1 MQGFSGNSCFLRMAM
16 WRLNLSES
24 GWGVGE
30 AKHVM
35 SSDVVQMPL
44 QARCSLP
51 RTPLRL
57 LLRTATDTSALT
69 RKQEQPASLLQSRQE
84 QDASLLP
91 CTGEG
96 TAKRRARVLAPGVSP
111 AARSHRWYRRRHA
124 ADQQHAASH
133 RHPQRI
139 THCETAV
146 FQPAPG
152 QPQLGHRATD
162 DILGTPHVVVLVAHG
177 DPLWNAEAGLAQ
189 GRGRRQRWIHRW
201 LSVGHAGG
209 RAVLGSGACHN
220 RSTGRRCSACTGG
233 CFGTGH
239 IELLVR

>member
-1 MQGFSGNSCFLRMAM
+1 M

>member
-1 MQGFSGNSCFLRMAM
+1 
-16 WRLNLSES
+16 
-24 GWGVGE
+24 
-30 AKHVM
+30 M
-35 SSDVVQMPL
+35 SSDAAQMPL
-44 QARCSLP
+44 QARSSLP
-51 RTPLRL
+51 LTAPALRSLAL
-57 LLRTATDTSALT
+57 LLRTATGTSALR
-69 RKQEQPASLLQSRQE
+69 RKQPASLLQSRQE
-84 QDASLLP
+84 QNASLLP

-96 TAKRRARVLAPGVSP
+96 TAKRRVRALAPGVSP
-111 AARSHRWYRRRHA
+111 AARSHRRYRRRHA

-133 RHPQRI
+133 RYPQRI

-162 DILGTPHVVVLVAHG
+162 DILGTPHVVVLIAHG
-177 DPLWNAEAGLAQ
+177 DPLGNAEAGLAQ
-189 GRGRRQRWIHRW
+189 GRGRRQRLIHRW

-220 RSTGRRCSACTGG
+220 RSPGRRCSACTGG

>member
-1 MQGFSGNSCFLRMAM
+1 M
-16 WRLNLSES
+16 WRLNLSER
-24 GWGVGE
+24 GRGVGE

-35 SSDVVQMPL
+35 SSDAVQMPL
-44 QARCSLP
+44 QARSSLP
-51 RTPLRL
+51 LTAPALRSLAL
-57 LLRTATDTSALT
+57 LLRTATGTSALR
-69 RKQEQPASLLQSRQE
+69 RKQPASLLQSRQE
-84 QDASLLP
+84 QNASLLP

-96 TAKRRARVLAPGVSP
+96 TAERRARALAPGVSP

-124 ADQQHAASH
+124 ADQQHAAS
-133 RHPQRI
+133 RRYPQGI

-152 QPQLGHRATD
+152 QPQLGHRTTD

-201 LSVGHAGG
+201 LSTGHAGS

-220 RSTGRRCSACTGG
+220 RSPGRRCSACTGG

>member
-1 MQGFSGNSCFLRMAM
+1 MREYGSLRMAM
-16 WRLNLSES
+16 WRLNLSER
-24 GWGVGE
+24 GRGVGE

-35 SSDVVQMPL
+35 SSDAVQMPL
-44 QARCSLP
+44 QARSSLP
-51 RTPLRL
+51 LTAPALRSLAL
-57 LLRTATDTSALT
+57 LLRTATGTSALR
-69 RKQEQPASLLQSRQE
+69 RKQPASLLQSRQE
-84 QDASLLP
+84 QNASLLP

-96 TAKRRARVLAPGVSP
+96 TAKRRARALAPGVSP
-111 AARSHRWYRRRHA
+111 AARSHRRYRRRHA
-124 ADQQHAASH
+124 ADQQHAAS
-133 RHPQRI
+133 RRYPQGI

-152 QPQLGHRATD
+152 QPQLGHRTTD

-201 LSVGHAGG
+201 LSTGHAGS
-209 RAVLGSGACHN
+209 RAVPGSGACHN
-220 RSTGRRCSACTGG
+220 RSPGRRCSACTGG
-233 CFGTGH
+233 CFWTGH